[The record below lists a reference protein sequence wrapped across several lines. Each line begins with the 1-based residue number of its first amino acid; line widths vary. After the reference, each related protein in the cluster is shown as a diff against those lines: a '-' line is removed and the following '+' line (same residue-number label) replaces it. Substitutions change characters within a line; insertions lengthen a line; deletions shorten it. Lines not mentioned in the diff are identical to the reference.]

1 MRKKMGF
8 VISLIALLLF
18 VSSVCHGYDTDL
30 YVLSGVNIPPN
41 VLIILDSSASMD
53 EVSSGQNYDP
63 TIDYSLY
70 APSTIYPGNEVYYK
84 SGKTGLIQPTQQ
96 VHFHAQTSSIIISL
110 LMGRRSIIPAADIK
124 IKIFRPEIS

>member
-1 MRKKMGF
+1 MGF

-70 APSTIYPGNEVYYK
+70 GPATIYPGNEVYYK
-84 SGKTGLIQPTQQ
+84 SGN
-96 VHFHAQTSSIIISL
+96 
-110 LMGRRSIIPAADIK
+110 
-124 IKIFRPEIS
+124 